1 MASKEIGAIIKE
13 ARLSKKM
20 TQNEV
25 VGDFITRNMLSLIEN
40 GTATPSIRTLQY
52 LAAKLQ
58 IPMSQF
64 SFDED
69 EAFTSDNTDFYI
81 WLQGKH
87 SYANQEYNICLDSI
101 APFLA
106 PEHALYDE
114 ACSLAALCHLNLANQ
129 YTKTKNLSKAIAA
142 AKQANHYASLGIFH
156 NQQIM
161 AESVLL
167 LNQLAQE
174 YQQPGKV

>member
-1 MASKEIGAIIKE
+1 MTSKEIGAIIKE

-52 LAAKLQ
+52 LATKLQ

-69 EAFTSDNTDFYI
+69 ESFASNNADFDI
-81 WLQGKH
+81 WLQSKR
-87 SYANQEYNICLDSI
+87 SYSNHEYHNCLDCI
-101 APFLA
+101 APFLI
-106 PEHALYDE
+106 PEHVLYDE
-114 ACSLAALCHLNLANQ
+114 ACSLAALCHLNLANE
-129 YTKTKNLSKAIAA
+129 YTKTKNLSQAISS

-156 NQQIM
+156 NQQVM
-161 AESVLL
+161 TESVLL

-174 YQQPGKV
+174 YQQ

>member
-1 MASKEIGAIIKE
+1 MTSKEIGTIIKE

-52 LAAKLQ
+52 LATKLQ

-69 EAFTSDNTDFYI
+69 EASASINADFDV
-81 WLQGKH
+81 WQQSKH
-87 SYANQEYNICLDSI
+87 SYSNQEYDNCLNSI
-101 APFLA
+101 TPFLT
-106 PEHALYDE
+106 PEHILYDE
-114 ACSLAALCHLNLANQ
+114 ACSLAALCYLNLANR
-129 YTKTKNLSKAIAA
+129 YAKDKNLLEATVSAQ
-142 AKQANHYASLGIFH
+142 QANHYASLGIFH
-156 NQQIM
+156 NQQVM

-167 LNQLAQE
+167 LNQLALA
-174 YQQPGKV
+174 YQ

>member
-1 MASKEIGAIIKE
+1 MTSKEIGAIIKE

-52 LAAKLQ
+52 LATKLQ

-64 SFDED
+64 SFEED
-69 EAFTSDNTDFYI
+69 ETSISDNADFET
-81 WLQGKH
+81 WLQCKH
-87 SYANQEYNICLDSI
+87 TYSNQEYTVCLNRI
-101 APFLA
+101 APFLTT
-106 PEHALYDE
+106 EHVLYDE
-114 ACSLAALCHLNLANQ
+114 ACSLAALCNLNLANE
-129 YTKTKNLSKAIAA
+129 YAKAKKLSEAISC
-142 AKQANHYASLGIFH
+142 AKQANHYAALGIFH

-161 AESVLL
+161 TESILL
-167 LNQLAQE
+167 LNQLAME
-174 YQQPGKV
+174 YQQ

>member
-1 MASKEIGAIIKE
+1 MTSKEIGSIIKE

-69 EAFTSDNTDFYI
+69 EAAANTNDEIDI
-81 WLQGKH
+81 WLQSKH
-87 SYANQEYNICLDSI
+87 NYQNHEYDICLQHI
-101 APFLA
+101 APFLE
-106 PEHALYDE
+106 PGHFLYDE
-114 ACSLAALCHLNLANQ
+114 ACALAALCHLELANK
-129 YTKTKNLSKAIAA
+129 YTA
-142 AKQANHYASLGIFH
+142 AKDLTSAISSARQANHYAELGIFR
-156 NQQIM
+156 NQQIIT
-161 AESVLL
+161 ESILL

-174 YQQPGKV
+174 CQ